1 MANQPVPVV
10 LVTGAG
16 RGLGRGIALR
26 LAELGMS
33 VAINDVGSTG
43 GAEETVRLCLERKKD
58 AGQGFVPVQGD
69 IGNGAERTQILET
82 TLASLGRI
90 DALVNNAGIGPRV
103 REDITGTTEESLDEV
118 IRVNLKGPFFLTQ
131 QVVNY
136 WRTKKPAPLLPQGFS
151 VIFNTSI
158 SVTYASLNRVE
169 YCISKAGLAMA
180 VHAWALRL
188 AGEGIQVYEL
198 RPGLMLTDMTRGV
211 KEKYDRMIEAGEVPQ
226 RRWGTPDD
234 VGKAVGA
241 LLQGEFPY
249 STGSVIYLDGGL
261 HLQKL

>member
-1 MANQPVPVV
+1 MTNQQVPVV

-33 VAINDVGSTG
+33 VAINDIGNSG

-69 IGNGAERTQILET
+69 IGKNTDRTQILET

-90 DALVNNAGIGPRV
+90 DALVNNAGIGPKV
-103 REDITGTTEESLDEV
+103 RADITGTTEESFDEV
-118 IRVNLKGPFFLTQ
+118 MRVNLKGPFFLTQ
-131 QVVNY
+131 LVVDY
-136 WRTKKPAPLLPQGFS
+136 WRTKKPSPLLPHGFS

-158 SVTYASLNRVE
+158 SVTFASLNRVE

-180 VHAWALRL
+180 GQAWALRL

-211 KEKYDRMIEAGEVPQ
+211 KEKYDRMIEEGEVPQ
-226 RRWGTPDD
+226 RRWGTPED

-261 HLQKL
+261 HLTNL

>member
-1 MANQPVPVV
+1 MTNPPVPVV
-10 LVTGAG
+10 LITGAG

-33 VAINDVGSTG
+33 VAINDIGNTG
-43 GAEETVRLCLERKKD
+43 GAEETARLCLERKKNP
-58 AGQGFVPVQGD
+58 GQGFVPIQGD
-69 IGNGAERTQILET
+69 IGISTARTQILEM

-90 DALVNNAGIGPRV
+90 DALVNNAGIGPKV
-103 REDITGTTEESLDEV
+103 REDITGTTEESFDEV
-118 IRVNLKGPFFLTQ
+118 MRVNLKGPFFLTQ

-136 WRTKKPAPLLPQGFS
+136 WRTKKPAPLLPHGFS

-158 SVTYASLNRVE
+158 SVTVASLNRVE

-180 VHAWALRL
+180 AQTWALRL
-188 AGEGIQVYEL
+188 GGEGIQVYEL

-211 KEKYDRMIEAGEVPQ
+211 KEKYDRMIEEGEVPQ

-234 VGKAVGA
+234 AGKAVGA
-241 LLQGEFPY
+241 LLQGDFPY
-249 STGSVIYLDGGL
+249 STGSVFYLDGGL

>member
-1 MANQPVPVV
+1 MTNQPVPVV

-33 VAINDVGSTG
+33 VAINDVGNTG
-43 GAEETVRLCLERKKD
+43 AAEETVRLCLERKKN
-58 AGQGFVPVQGD
+58 AGQEFVPARGD
-69 IGNGAERTQILET
+69 IGKSTERKKILER

-103 REDITGTTEESLDEV
+103 REDITGTTEESFDEV
-118 IRVNLKGPFFLTQ
+118 MRVNLKGPFFLTQ

-136 WRTKKPAPLLPQGFS
+136 WRTKKPAPLLPHGFS
-151 VIFNTSI
+151 VIFNSSI
-158 SVTYASLNRVE
+158 SVTFASLNRVE

-180 VHAWALRL
+180 AQAWALRL

-198 RPGLMLTDMTRGV
+198 RPGLMLTDMTSGV
-211 KEKYDRMIEAGEVPQ
+211 KEKYDRMIEEGVVPQ
-226 RRWGTPDD
+226 RRWGTPED
-234 VGKAVGA
+234 VGKTVGA

-249 STGSVIYLDGGL
+249 STGSVIYIDGGL
-261 HLQKL
+261 HLRKL

>member
-1 MANQPVPVV
+1 MTTQPAPVV

-33 VAINDVGSTG
+33 VAINDVGNSG
-43 GAEETVRLCLERKKD
+43 SAEETVSLCMERKKN
-58 AGQGFVPVQGD
+58 AGQEFVAAKGD
-69 IGNGAERTQILET
+69 IGDSVDRSQIVET
-82 TLASLGRI
+82 TLTSLGRI

-103 REDITGTTEESLDEV
+103 REDITGTTEGSFDEV
-118 IRVNLKGPFFLTQ
+118 LRVNLKGPFFLTQ

-136 WRTKKPAPLLPQGFS
+136 WRTKKPAPLLPHGFS

-158 SVTYASLNRVE
+158 SATFASLNRVE

-180 VHAWALRL
+180 AHAWALRL

-226 RRWGTPDD
+226 RRWGTPEDI
-234 VGKAVGA
+234 GKAVGV
-241 LLQGEFPY
+241 LLQGELPY

-261 HLQKL
+261 HLEKL

>member
-1 MANQPVPVV
+1 MTSQPTPVV

-33 VAINDVGSTG
+33 VAINDIGNTG
-43 GAEETVRLCLERKKD
+43 GAEETVRLCLRRKKN
-58 AGQGFVPVQGD
+58 AGQGFAPIRGD
-69 IGNGAERTQILET
+69 IGNGTDRTRIIET

-90 DALVNNAGIGPRV
+90 DALVNNAGIGPKTRD
-103 REDITGTTEESLDEV
+103 DITGTTEDSFDEV
-118 IRVNLKGPFFLTQ
+118 LRVNLKGPFFLTQ

-136 WRTKKPAPLLPQGFS
+136 WRTKKPAPRLPNGFA
-151 VIFNTSI
+151 VVFNTSI
-158 SVTYASLNRVE
+158 SVTHASLNRVE

-211 KEKYDRMIEAGEVPQ
+211 KEKYDRMIEDGEVPQ
-226 RRWGTPDD
+226 RRWGTPED
-234 VGKAVGA
+234 VGKVVGV
-241 LLQGEFPY
+241 LLQGELPY

>member
-1 MANQPVPVV
+1 MPNQVVPVV

-33 VAINDVGSTG
+33 VAINDIGSSG
-43 GAEETVRLCLERKKD
+43 GAEETVQLCKERKKD
-58 AGQGFVPVQGD
+58 AGQGFVVVQGD
-69 IGNGAERTQILET
+69 VGNSRHRTQIVEA
-82 TLASLGRI
+82 TLSSLGRI
-90 DALVNNAGIGPRV
+90 DALVNNAGIGPKV
-103 REDITGTTEESLDEV
+103 REDVTGTTEESFDEV
-118 IRVNLKGPFFLTQ
+118 LRVNLKGPFFLTQ
-131 QVVNY
+131 MVVNY
-136 WRTKKPAPLLPQGFS
+136 WLAKKPAPLLPHGFS
-151 VIFNTSI
+151 VIFNSSI
-158 SVTYASLNRVE
+158 SVTHASLNRVE

-180 VHAWALRL
+180 AQAWALRL
-188 AGEGIQVYEL
+188 GGERIQVYEL

-234 VGKAVGA
+234 VGRAVGV
-241 LLQGEFPY
+241 LLQGELAY

-261 HLQKL
+261 HLQRL